1 MKWIEVQV
9 TTIQEAEE
17 AVTNIMHELGAGG
30 VVIKN
35 PNDVKLLAQSDNWD
49 YIEPSLFEE
58 EGNIKVFAYFP
69 IASDTIDK
77 INILKDRIVELKSF
91 GIDIG
96 NFDLKVSEVDEE
108 DWANNWKQYYKPL
121 KIGKK
126 IVIKPSWEEYV
137 SQGEEI
143 IIELD
148 PGMAFGTG
156 THETTKMCLELL
168 EEIVMPESI
177 VFDIGCG
184 SGILSI
190 ASGKLGAKEVYA
202 ADIDE
207 VSVEVA
213 RQNVELNNLQNVKVF
228 KSDLLN
234 EFDGKADI
242 IVANII
248 ADVIIKLSTEVPKY
262 LKEEGLFLASGIIK
276 SRKKEVMEK
285 IQPFFEIL
293 QIKEEGEWCT
303 ILSRKK

>member
-9 TTIQEAEE
+9 TTSQEAEE
-17 AVTNIMHELGAGG
+17 AVSNIMHELGAGG

-49 YIEPSLFEE
+49 YFDPSLFEE
-58 EGNIKVFAYFP
+58 GGNIKVFAYFP
-69 IASDTIDK
+69 IVSDTIDK
-77 INILKDRIVELKSF
+77 INILKDRILELKSF

-96 NFDLKVSEVDEE
+96 NFDLKVSEVDES
-108 DWANNWKQYYKPL
+108 DWATNWKQYYKPL

-137 SQGEEI
+137 FKGEEI

-156 THETTKMCLELL
+156 THETTKMCLEFL
-168 EEIVMPESI
+168 EEIVVPERI
-177 VFDIGCG
+177 VFDVGCG

-190 ASGKLGAKEVYA
+190 ASSKLGAKEVYA

-228 KSDLLN
+228 KSDLLG
-234 EFDGKADI
+234 EFRGKADI

-248 ADVIIKLSTEVPKY
+248 ADVIIRLSAEAPKY

-276 SRKKEVMEK
+276 SRKEEVLQKVEE
-285 IQPFFEIL
+285 FFEVL
-293 QIKEEGEWCT
+293 QIREEGEWCA

>member
-9 TTIQEAEE
+9 TTTQEAEE

-58 EGNIKVFAYFP
+58 EGNIKVFAHFP

-96 NFDLKVSEVDEE
+96 NFDVKVSEVDEA
-108 DWANNWKQYYKPL
+108 DWENNWKQYYKPL

-156 THETTKMCLELL
+156 THETTKMCLEFL
-168 EEIVMPESI
+168 EDIVMPESI
-177 VFDIGCG
+177 VFDVGCG

-190 ASGKLGAKEVYA
+190 ASSKLGAKEVYA

-276 SRKKEVMEK
+276 SRKKEVLQKVEE
-285 IQPFFEIL
+285 FFEVL
-293 QIKEEGEWCT
+293 QIREEGEWCA

>member
-9 TTIQEAEE
+9 TTSQEAEE
-17 AVTNIMHELGAGG
+17 AVTNIMYELGAGG

-35 PNDVKLLAQSDNWD
+35 PNDVKMLAQSDNWD
-49 YIEPSLFEE
+49 YFDPSLFEE
-58 EGNIKVFAYFP
+58 EDNIRVFAYFP
-69 IASDTIDK
+69 IVSDTTDK

-96 NFDLKVSEVDEE
+96 DFELKVSEVDEA
-108 DWANNWKQYYKPL
+108 DWETNWKQYYKPL

-126 IVIKPSWEEYV
+126 IVIKPSWEEYI
-137 SQGEEI
+137 SQGEET

-156 THETTKMCLELL
+156 THETTKMCLEFL
-168 EEIVMPESI
+168 EEIVNPESI
-177 VFDIGCG
+177 VFDVGCG

-190 ASGKLGAKEVYA
+190 ASAKLGAKEVYA
-202 ADIDE
+202 ADVDE

-213 RQNVELNNLQNVKVF
+213 VQNAKLNNLHNVKVF
-228 KSDLLN
+228 KSDLL
-234 EFDGKADI
+234 EKFEGKADI

-248 ADVIIKLSTEVPKY
+248 ADAIIKLSSKVPDY
-262 LKEEGLFLASGIIK
+262 LKEKGLFLVSGIIK
-276 SRKKEVMEK
+276 SRCE
-285 IQPFFEIL
+285 EIL
-293 QIKEEGEWCT
+293 QEIEKFFEVLKIRKEGEWCA